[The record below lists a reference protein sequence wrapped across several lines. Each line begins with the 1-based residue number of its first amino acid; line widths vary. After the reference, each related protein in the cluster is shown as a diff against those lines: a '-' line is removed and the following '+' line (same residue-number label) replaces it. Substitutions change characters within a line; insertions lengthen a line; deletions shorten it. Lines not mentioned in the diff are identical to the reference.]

1 MKQFASSSKKWL
13 LLTDLHLNRDTSWDS
28 KVVQNIRKAGPG
40 YGVIVMGDFL
50 DYNMTFAEAFMIH
63 RELFEVLSQRN
74 TIFLKGNCDPKVFSS
89 YRAVIIYLE
98 SFNITIKHGHIFS
111 NSFMNFLKKP
121 RKLIVNKS
129 STFRY
134 KKIKKI
140 NKKNNLIIGHYHFEY
155 INPIKKVAILSPRKV
170 YRLEEVLDV

>member
-1 MKQFASSSKKWL
+1 MKQFASFSKKWL

-28 KVVQNIRKAGPG
+28 KVVQNIREAGPE

-50 DYNMTFAEAFMIH
+50 DYNMTFAEVFMIH
-63 RELFEVLSQRN
+63 RELFEALSQRN
-74 TIFLKGNCDPKVFSS
+74 TIFLKGNCDSKVFSS

-98 SFNITIKHGHIFS
+98 SSNITIKHGHIFS
-111 NSFMNFLKKP
+111 NSFMNFLKKS
-121 RKLIVNKS
+121 RKLVNS
-129 STFRY
+129 STL
-134 KKIKKI
+134 KMIKKI
-140 NKKNNLIIGHYHFEY
+140 NKKQNLIIGHYHFEY

>member
-1 MKQFASSSKKWL
+1 MKQFASFSKKWL

-28 KVVQNIRKAGPG
+28 KVVQNIREAGPG

-63 RELFEVLSQRN
+63 RELFEAFSQRN

-89 YRAVIIYLE
+89 YKAVIIYLE

-121 RKLIVNKS
+121 RKLINS
-129 STFRY
+129 STL
-134 KKIKKI
+134 KMVKKI
-140 NKKNNLIIGHYHFEY
+140 NKKQNLIIGHYHFEY
-155 INPIKKVAILSPRKV
+155 INPIKNVAILKPRKV
-170 YRLEEVLDV
+170 YKLDEVLDV

>member
-1 MKQFASSSKKWL
+1 MKQIASFSKKWL

-28 KVVQNIRKAGPG
+28 KVVQNIREAGPG

-63 RELFEVLSQRN
+63 RELFEALSQRN
-74 TIFLKGNCDPKVFSS
+74 TIFLKGNCDPKIFSS
-89 YRAVIIYLE
+89 YRAVIICLE
-98 SFNITIKHGHIFS
+98 SSNVTIKHGHIFS

-121 RKLIVNKS
+121 RKLINS
-129 STFRY
+129 STL
-134 KKIKKI
+134 KMVKKI
-140 NKKNNLIIGHYHFEY
+140 NKKQNLVIGHYHFEY

>member
-1 MKQFASSSKKWL
+1 MKQFASFSKKWL
-13 LLTDLHLNRDTSWDS
+13 LLTDLHLNGDTSWDS
-28 KVVQNIRKAGPG
+28 KVVQNIREAGPG

-50 DYNMTFAEAFMIH
+50 DHNMTFAEAFMIH
-63 RELFEVLSQRN
+63 RELFEALSQRN

-121 RKLIVNKS
+121 RKLVNQ
-129 STFRY
+129 STL
-134 KKIKKI
+134 KMIKKI
-140 NKKNNLIIGHYHFEY
+140 NKKQNLIIGHYHFEY
-155 INPIKKVAILSPRKV
+155 INPIKKVAILKPRKV